1 MVGNYLQQDK
11 IMSMVYVAAPFFN
24 EQEIENLNRLQEFLF
39 KEFPDI
45 DFFFPREHK
54 ISDGESLPNEEW
66 AKQVYELDTEALRK
80 SESVIALYDGHYSDT
95 GCAWEIGYACA
106 LNKPITLLIVDCNKD
121 QSIMPIN
128 CANFVFDFEEFI
140 NPEKLYVSD
149 PLTKIN
155 QK

>member
-1 MVGNYLQQDK
+1 M
-11 IMSMVYVAAPFFN
+11 IYVAAPFFN
-24 EQEIENLNRLQEFLF
+24 NEEIESLNKLQEFLL
-39 KEFPDI
+39 KEFPDT

-54 ISDGESLPNEEW
+54 IPDGEYMSNQEW
-66 AKQVYELDTEALRK
+66 ASHVYEMDVEALK
-80 SESVIALYDGHYSDT
+80 ESEAVIALYDGHYSDT
-95 GCAWEIGYACA
+95 GAAWEIGYACA
-106 LNKPITLLIVDCNKD
+106 LNKPITLLIVNCSKD

-140 NPEKLYVSD
+140 NPNGMYISD